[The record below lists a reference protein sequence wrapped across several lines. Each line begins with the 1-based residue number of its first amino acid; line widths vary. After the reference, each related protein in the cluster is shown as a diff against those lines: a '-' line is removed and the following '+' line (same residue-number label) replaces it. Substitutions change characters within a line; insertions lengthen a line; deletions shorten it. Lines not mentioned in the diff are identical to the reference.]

1 MAANDSLEAASA
13 GPHVFLVVK
22 QVVLIGVAASLQTGL
37 SRFGSNLLG
46 SWGLQEREVEG
57 LRLGFCVGVKLRVL
71 SRYRDSGGDL
81 VVTKELIAQWTGKEG
96 LASQL
101 ALLHGKFSHV
111 ELQIVGNTDLL
122 RPFVGNRRLF
132 SPWLPSYLLYL
143 RLLFA
148 CAQCPKPSL
157 ALRSLE
163 TIGVCF

>member
-101 ALLHGKFSHV
+101 ALLHGKFAHV
-111 ELQIVGNTDLL
+111 
-122 RPFVGNRRLF
+122 
-132 SPWLPSYLLYL
+132 
-143 RLLFA
+143 
-148 CAQCPKPSL
+148 
-157 ALRSLE
+157 
-163 TIGVCF
+163 